1 MTPHWSWYRV
11 LGFLGSA
18 SGKGPACQCRRH
30 KRYWFDPWIRKIPW
44 RRHGNPLLLF
54 LPGESHGRRSLAG
67 YKSMGSQRVRHDWVT
82 EHAHT
87 HVWTAPTG
95 GLQIGLNAHCT
106 LRWQYSQKQ
115 GYLQVSFRCP
125 IGMDHLSPQTS
136 LPLDLWNAS
145 SRTLQ
150 CHLLWEAFL
159 NFVASFPE
167 PLYSWFLHITH
178 ARVCVQSCFSRVRLF
193 VTPWTVAHQTSLSLG
208 FSRQEY

>member
-125 IGMDHLSPQTS
+125 IGMNHLSPQTIS
-136 LPLDLWNAS
+136 PFLSFWLLP
-145 SRTLQ
+145 
-150 CHLLWEAFL
+150 EI
-159 NFVASFPE
+159 P
-167 PLYSWFLHITH
+167 
-178 ARVCVQSCFSRVRLF
+178 
-193 VTPWTVAHQTSLSLG
+193 SLSLIPRLHFRWPCLFCLENVSNIFLRG
-208 FSRQEY
+208 M

>member
-1 MTPHWSWYRV
+1 MFPWGLDSREGLCIRDSDFMTPHWSWYRV

-95 GLQIGLNAHCT
+95 GCKLVWMPT
-106 LRWQYSQKQ
+106 
-115 GYLQVSFRCP
+115 V
-125 IGMDHLSPQTS
+125 LSGGNT
-136 LPLDLWNAS
+136 
-145 SRTLQ
+145 
-150 CHLLWEAFL
+150 
-159 NFVASFPE
+159 VK
-167 PLYSWFLHITH
+167 
-178 ARVCVQSCFSRVRLF
+178 SRVICKLASDVLLEWTIFLPKPFPLF
-193 VTPWTVAHQTSLSLG
+193 CPSG
-208 FSRQEY
+208 FCQKYHHSP